1 MMKLLTWI
9 LPLALMLAA
18 SAQAG
23 RPCDTA
29 PPQTSNVVRGLQLAE
44 RTVAALDASGAEVLV
59 LARAGQDL
67 SLHGLRWSHL
77 GFAYREPGSG
87 AWRVVHK
94 LNHCGS
100 DRAALYRQGLAEF
113 FLDSPHRYEAAY
125 AGLAPELQQRLLPLL
140 QDNIAVARWHERRY
154 SLVAYPWA
162 TRYQQSNQWLLE
174 TLAGA
179 LICPQVRALP
189 APPPGGDKQAW
200 GGPALACEPGAS
212 DRHRAQAWLQ
222 LKGYEPTRLRLG
234 ALTRLGARISKAN
247 VAFDDHP
254 DSLRFANRIDTVGAD
269 SVFVW
274 LSRAGLAG
282 AERNIR

>member
-1 MMKLLTWI
+1 MRAAALT
-9 LPLALMLAA
+9 LALAMWVGA
-18 SAQAG
+18 AQAG
-23 RPCDTA
+23 RPCEDR
-29 PPQTSNVVRGLQLAE
+29 PPQTSDVVRGLQLAE
-44 RTVAALDASGAEVLV
+44 RSAAALDASGAEVVV

-67 SLHGLRWSHL
+67 SQHGLRWSHL
-77 GFAYREPGSG
+77 AFAYRVPKSTPASNEPRFVRADYRPEPST
-87 AWRVVHK
+87 WRVVHK

-125 AGLAPELQQRLLPLL
+125 AVLTPELQQRLLPLL
-140 QDNIAVARWHERRY
+140 QDNSAVARWHERRY

-162 TRYQQSNQWLLE
+162 TRYQQSNQWLIE

-179 LICPQVRALP
+179 A
-189 APPPGGDKQAW
+189 
-200 GGPALACEPGAS
+200 EPEATN
-212 DRHRAQAWLQ
+212 RQRAQAWLQ

-234 ALTRLGARISKAN
+234 ALTRLGARVSRAN

-269 SVFVW
+269 SVFAW
-274 LSRAGLAG
+274 LSRAGLAE
-282 AERNIR
+282 AERQIR